1 MTSAILPQPQPGIM
15 DITPYAGGES
25 KILGVDRVIKLSSN
39 EGALGAS
46 PRAREALVL
55 AAAEAHRYPD
65 GNCTALRTAIGE
77 TQGLDPA
84 RIVCGAGSD
93 ELIGLLCRAYAGLGD
108 TIVQTAY
115 GFLMYAIYA
124 KSCGVEA
131 ILAPEKD
138 KTADVDAILAVVRPN
153 TRLVFLANPNNPTGT
168 CISHDDVIR
177 LREGLRDDIILV
189 LDAAYAE
196 FVSRNDYDPGAALV
210 DSHPNTIMLRTFSK
224 IHGLGGARLGWAY
237 GPAHI
242 IDVLNRV
249 RSPFNVSASA
259 QAAGEAAIRDQAF
272 VDLCRSHNAHW
283 LGWTQAKARD
293 LGLKVTDSVCNFVLI
308 TFDAEGPRTAAAA
321 DAFLRSR
328 GVIAR
333 RVAGYG
339 LPDSIR
345 LSIGRDDEMELA
357 MATLTEFM
365 ETAGAS

>member
-1 MTSAILPQPQPGIM
+1 MTDVIIPQPQPGIM

-25 KILGVDRVIKLSSN
+25 KVPGVDRVIKLSSN

-46 PRAREALVL
+46 PRAREAMARSVL
-55 AAAEAHRYPD
+55 EAHRYPD
-65 GNCTALRTAIGE
+65 GNSAALRIAIGE
-77 TQGLDPA
+77 AQGLDPD

-93 ELIGLLCRAYAGLGD
+93 ELIGLLCRAYAGPGD
-108 TIVQTAY
+108 TIVQTAH

-131 ILAPEKD
+131 ILAPERD
-138 KTADVDAILAVVRPN
+138 KTADVDAILASVQPN

-168 CISHDDVIR
+168 YIAHDEVIR

-196 FVSRNDYDPGAALV
+196 FVLRNDYDPGAALV
-210 DSHPNTIMLRTFSK
+210 DSHPNTVMLRTFSK
-224 IHGLGGARLGWAY
+224 IYGLGGVRLGWAY

-249 RSPFNVSASA
+249 RSPFNVSAPA
-259 QAAGEAAIRDQAF
+259 QAAGEVAIGDQTF
-272 VDLCRSHNAHW
+272 LDLSRSHNTHW
-283 LGWTQAKARD
+283 LDWTQAKARS
-293 LGLKVTDSVCNFVLI
+293 LGLSVTDSVCNFALI
-308 TFDAEGPRTAAAA
+308 TFEAQGRRTAAKA

-328 GVIAR
+328 GVIVR
-333 RVAGYG
+333 RVAGYS

-345 LSIGRDDEMELA
+345 LSIGRDDDMELA
-357 MATLTEFM
+357 MGTLAEFM
-365 ETAGAS
+365 ETGGAT